1 MDIFNSQNRIIKK
14 TKPVYNIEEMDF
26 VDMEILLEK
35 LFEISIVVVDIDRS
49 KKLIEFMVMD
59 TQEYFGLTF
68 KGLSKLLD
76 KL

>member
-35 LFEISIVVVDIDRS
+35 IFEISIVVVDIDRS

-68 KGLSKLLD
+68 TGLSKLLD

>member
-68 KGLSKLLD
+68 SGLSKLLD